1 MTFNGRANIATLAKT
16 HGWTMLPAIPADD
29 GEHPNG
35 NEIVAYHR
43 SGTQILIEW
52 TPQITAVS
60 IVKNAGGPDEVHAP
74 GPLGLVTA
82 RGWLEERAL

>member
-1 MTFNGRANIATLAKT
+1 MTYNGRAVMAAIAQN
-16 HGWTMLPAIPADD
+16 HSWTVLPGVPARD
-29 GEHPNG
+29 GEEPNG
-35 NEIVAYHR
+35 NEIVAYQR

-60 IVKNAGGPDEVHAP
+60 IVRNVGDPAEARAV

-82 RGWLEERAL
+82 RSWLEEQQS

>member
-1 MTFNGRANIATLAKT
+1 MTYSGRATMASVAKT
-16 HGWTMLPAIPADD
+16 HGWTILPGIPAHD
-29 GEHPNG
+29 GEQPNG
-35 NEIVAYHR
+35 NEIVAYQR

-60 IVKNAGGPDEVHAP
+60 IVKNVGGPDEVRAA

-82 RGWLEERAL
+82 RSWLEAQEV